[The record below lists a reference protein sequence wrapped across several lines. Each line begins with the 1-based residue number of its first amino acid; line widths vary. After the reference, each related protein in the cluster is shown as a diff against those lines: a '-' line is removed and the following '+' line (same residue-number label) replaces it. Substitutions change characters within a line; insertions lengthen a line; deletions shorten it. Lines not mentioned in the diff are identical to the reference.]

1 MRSSAFERVRALLRL
16 DSSTSSGS
24 SDSISSIS
32 ELTGWTKFSGLVTNR
47 DTFISAMSSSSLRI
61 RLIDWTNPLTRACMT
76 WTAFLRLRMTARA
89 SSGRSCL
96 PLSLL
101 PMMRFWTYLSPR
113 SWSSS
118 VSSASISKTVERQ
131 ALTQSNSKVRSFCW
145 SMSSIRDQLSSS
157 SSSSDSF
164 SGKAGSLLEKGCSS
178 GWFPCSLPHSS
189 RTPVSTSLVV
199 VILQSLFIAVLSS
212 TSSS

>member
-1 MRSSAFERVRALLRL
+1 MRSSAFESVRALLRL

-32 ELTGWTKFSGLVTNR
+32 ELTGWTKFSGLVTKR

-61 RLIDWTNPLTRACMT
+61 RLMDWTNPLTRACMT

-145 SMSSIRDQLSSS
+145 SMSSIRDQS

-164 SGKAGSLLEKGCSS
+164 SGKAGSSERGCSS
-178 GWFPCSLPHSS
+178 GRFPCSLPHSS
-189 RTPVSTSLVV
+189 RTPLSTSLVV